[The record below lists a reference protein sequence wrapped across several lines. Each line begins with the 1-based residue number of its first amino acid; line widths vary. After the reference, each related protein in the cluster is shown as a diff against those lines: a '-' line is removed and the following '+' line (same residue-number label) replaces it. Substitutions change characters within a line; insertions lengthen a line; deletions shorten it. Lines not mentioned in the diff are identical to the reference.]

1 MITEQE
7 YLELARQEYQQ
18 IRKLQEKKNFYEYE
32 KAFDQVWTRFG
43 RTVLEK
49 SISEIPADRRK
60 KNA

>member
-1 MITEQE
+1 MSEQE

-32 KAFDQVWTRFG
+32 KAFDQVWTKLG
-43 RTVLEK
+43 KAVLEK
-49 SISEIPADRRK
+49 SISEVPADRRK